1 MKNKKNIILAA
12 ILAIFSISITSAN
25 ANSLTQ
31 MDIKKSSV
39 ADTVDVTFYT
49 TDVNS
54 NTVVTRKGNNRYVV
68 LMPNVSSN
76 SSVTPNFG
84 GLKDLIT
91 DVNVKHVDD
100 GIGGYTKVTFETTK
114 PINIKTHNV
123 KSAPLTQA
131 QKDAKNIIAQN
142 NTTPAATTAKP
153 QTTPAPSTTAQ
164 KPATA
169 QQTQPAATQQAKP
182 AASTKTTSAPKTT
195 ADTSKATPK
204 ATVATVPKIT
214 ITKPAET
221 KPIKQSAAES
231 KTTQPKVKTAKND
244 FVDSNYKPKMNFDKD
259 GKRKVSL
266 EPRVSHPVENTSSAK
281 TPNADISK
289 DNVIET
295 DNLLETG
302 IPEIDET
309 PIPENKSNFPL
320 IVLLAGGAIVGLGTA
335 YLILDAIA
343 NKSKKDNA
351 RNNSFLSLSAQNHA
365 KRRRQEYYDI
375 VNNKDLSWQEK
386 YKLYT
391 QKEQEYSPLKEEDP
405 SFVTNLGAS
414 KKAILMPQE
423 KVTPVKL
430 SHVMKRQEKSHND
443 IVREKLQA
451 KISQMEHS
459 LAQTP
464 TNTEPV
470 ETPKGVQS
478 EDNSIVNTMKNI
490 KLKSFSKPVSLKE
503 TNRSLAENPF
513 SSKESFKEGPF
524 VKLNDSELSVNRRNS
539 TSSAINIRNLIN
551 SGNKYLT
558 NNGETNMKNQKEN
571 YLTSSLDEYLSIL
584 DSESSKS
591 TIVADTLSQIRS
603 TSTPDSVS
611 RSGVSNPISRS
622 KDSSLSA
629 FHGGMI
635 VRSGYSIDSDRGIYL
650 VNVDGVSA
658 LVGRVKDNITML
670 KKFSQVLDK
679 PLQVRPE
686 NDNVYIARVGNYKCL
701 VDVTKDKMGTLI
713 EI

>member
-1 MKNKKNIILAA
+1 MKNTKNIILAA
-12 ILAIFSISITSAN
+12 ILAMFSIGITSAN

-49 TDVNS
+49 TDTNS

-131 QKDAKNIIAQN
+131 QKDAKTIIAQN
-142 NTTPAATTAKP
+142 NTAPAATSTKPQATPAA
-153 QTTPAPSTTAQ
+153 STTTQ
-164 KPATA
+164 KPAAA
-169 QQTQPAATQQAKP
+169 QQSKPAATQSKP
-182 AASTKTTSAPKTT
+182 AAAAKPSSAPKTT
-195 ADTSKATPK
+195 TAGAPK
-204 ATVATVPKIT
+204 ASPKSTVSSVPKTT
-214 ITKPAET
+214 ITKPVES
-221 KPIKQSAAES
+221 KPVKQSVVEP
-231 KTTQPKVKTAKND
+231 KTEQPKIKTSKND
-244 FVDSNYKPKMNFDKD
+244 FIDSNYNPKMNFDKN
-259 GKRKVSL
+259 GKRKIDL

-281 TPNADISK
+281 TPKEDLST

-295 DNLLETG
+295 DNVLDANNVEA
-302 IPEIDET
+302 PVQ
-309 PIPENKSNFPL
+309 ENKSSFPL
-320 IVLLAGGAIVGLGTA
+320 FVLLAGGTIVGLGAA

-343 NKSKKDNA
+343 NKSQKDNA

-391 QKEQEYSPLKEEDP
+391 QKEQEYSPVKEDDP

-423 KVTPVKL
+423 KTAPVKL

-478 EDNSIVNTMKNI
+478 EDNSIVNSMKNI
-490 KLKSFSKPVSLKE
+490 KLKSFSKPASLKE
-503 TNRSLAENPF
+503 TNRSLAEKPF
-513 SSKESFKEGPF
+513 SNKETFKEGPF
-524 VKLNDSELSVNRRNS
+524 VKLKDSELSVNRRNS
-539 TSSAINIRNLIN
+539 ASSAVNIKSLIN
-551 SGNKYLT
+551 SGSKYLT
-558 NNGETNMKNQKEN
+558 NNGETNMKTQKEN

-591 TIVADTLSQIRS
+591 TSVVDTLSQIKS
-603 TSTPDSVS
+603 ASESVS
-611 RSGVSNPISRS
+611 HSTVSNPISRS
-622 KDSSLSA
+622 KETSLPA
-629 FHGGMI
+629 FHGGLI
-635 VRSGYSIDSDRGIYL
+635 VKSGYNIDADRGIYL

-658 LVGRVKDNITML
+658 LVGRVKDSITIL
-670 KKFSQVLDK
+670 KKFSQTLDK

>member
-12 ILAIFSISITSAN
+12 ILAMFSIGITSAN

-142 NTTPAATTAKP
+142 NTTPAATSTKP
-153 QTTPAPSTTAQ
+153 QTTPAASTTTQ
-164 KPATA
+164 K
-169 QQTQPAATQQAKP
+169 PAATQQAKP
-182 AASTKTTSAPKTT
+182 ATTQSKPATAAKPSSAPKTT
-195 ADTSKATPK
+195 ADTPK
-204 ATVATVPKIT
+204 TSPKSTVTSVPKTT
-214 ITKPAET
+214 ITKPVET
-221 KPIKQSAAES
+221 KPVKQSAVEP
-231 KTTQPKVKTAKND
+231 KTEQPKVKTSKND
-244 FVDSNYKPKMNFDKD
+244 FIESNYKPKMNFDKD
-259 GKRKVSL
+259 GKRKVDL

-281 TPNADISK
+281 TPSTDLLT

-295 DNLLETG
+295 DNILDADNAQAPVQEK
-302 IPEIDET
+302 
-309 PIPENKSNFPL
+309 KSSFPL
-320 IVLLAGGAIVGLGTA
+320 LVLLAGGTIVGLGAA

-343 NKSKKDNA
+343 NKSQKDNA
-351 RNNSFLSLSAQNHA
+351 RTNSFLSLSAQNHA

-391 QKEQEYSPLKEEDP
+391 QKEQEYSPVKEEDA

-423 KVTPVKL
+423 KTAPVKL
-430 SHVMKRQEKSHND
+430 SHVKKRQEKSHND

-478 EDNSIVNTMKNI
+478 EDNSIVNSMKNI

-503 TNRSLAENPF
+503 TTRSFAENPF
-513 SSKESFKEGPF
+513 SNKETYKEGPF
-524 VKLNDSELSVNRRNS
+524 VKLKDSELSVNRRNS
-539 TSSAINIRNLIN
+539 ASSAVNIKNIIN
-551 SGNKYLT
+551 GNKYLT

-591 TIVADTLSQIRS
+591 TSVVDTLSQIKSATPS
-603 TSTPDSVS
+603 TSHST
-611 RSGVSNPISRS
+611 VSNPISRS
-622 KDSSLSA
+622 KDTSLSA
-629 FHGGMI
+629 FHGGLI
-635 VRSGYSIDSDRGIYL
+635 VKSGYNIDADRGIYL